1 MSQNKVPIT
10 RLNKFFSDQ
19 DFDLDISMGMEWLHG
34 DMNFT
39 LVLYRINRQ
48 KTNNDDVYGEA
59 LKGGI
64 QFLPPVEFKGLVK
77 IEIPTNVDY
86 GSTKLQQLEP
96 GNLSVSVYQEYL
108 NDLEIDIEYGDYIGY
123 YETETRVRYY
133 TVQNDG
139 RVFTDN
145 KHTYGGY
152 KQFFRTI
159 IATPVTNNEF
169 EGI

>member
-1 MSQNKVPIT
+1 MTQPKVPIT
-10 RLNKFFSDQ
+10 RLNKFFAED
-19 DFDLDISMGMEWLHG
+19 DFNLDIKMGREWLEG

-39 LVLYRINRQ
+39 LVLYKIDRQ

-64 QFLPPVEFKGLVK
+64 QFLPPIEFKGLVK
-77 IEIPTNVDY
+77 IDAPSNSDY
-86 GSTKLQQLEP
+86 GATKLEQLEP
-96 GNLSVSVYQEYL
+96 GNLTVSVYQDYL
-108 NDLEIDIEYGDYIGY
+108 DDLEIDIEFGDYIGY

-133 TVQNDG
+133 SVVNDG

-152 KQFFRTI
+152 KRFYRTI
-159 IATPVTNNEF
+159 LATPVTNNEF